1 MDYFNVKQYL
11 IMFPVP
17 VLIVSVKSGKVLFA
31 NRLAEKKGVYAGS
44 TFFRMFE
51 DEADIAAF
59 KNAGDAGEFTA
70 VLRISDKLYKVTLS
84 SCASRYDGMQA
95 RLITVNSMEE
105 AYAQNTASVIPMI
118 CDIFTSASLKNKAHD
133 FLSVTAGS
141 VGAFCASIYE
151 KRNQRYVLKEEWRAR
166 KNVCVPVL
174 CPNFEENVDSETKRL
189 CRLKRAADSAYAM
202 FTKTYGTTG
211 VVLYFFDE
219 QVGEQIKR
227 NIEKYV
233 ELFSTL
239 SPDMPRNE
247 AHVTARKGL
256 DSISQGF
263 AIWDPATRELMFENK
278 AYKELFGS
286 RSRRLNE
293 MLGCGI
299 SRRSKKS
306 LEETF
311 TDAKGHFYSVTHTPA
326 KIGGQEIVVTVISD
340 ITKYREA
347 EAKLEQMAK
356 TDMLTGL
363 LNRRAGTEKLK
374 EMYDDCRERQIPLT
388 VCFADIDGLK
398 SINDNF
404 GHGAGDAMIV
414 SVADVLRR
422 HAERIGTVCRLGG
435 DEFILILPGVT
446 KEQAMALTAQIEK
459 DAKACLA
466 GEAQGV
472 SLSFG
477 FKQAEYF
484 PGESADS
491 LVSIADH
498 DMYREKRRKSAK

>member
-1 MDYFNVKQYL
+1 MDYFNAKHYL
-11 IMFPVP
+11 ITFPVP
-17 VLIVSVKSGKVLFA
+17 VFIVGIKSGKILFA
-31 NRLAEKKGVYAGS
+31 NKLAEKKGVYAGS
-44 TFFRMFE
+44 SFFRMFE

-59 KNAGDAGEFTA
+59 KNEVDTEFTA
-70 VLRISDKLYKVTLS
+70 ALRISDKLHTVSLS
-84 SCASRYDGMQA
+84 SCAARYDGMQS
-95 RLITVNSMEE
+95 RLISINSMEE
-105 AYAQNTASVIPMI
+105 AYAQNSASVISMI
-118 CDIFTSASLKNKAHD
+118 CDVFTSASLKNKAHD
-133 FLSVTAGS
+133 FLSITSRS

-174 CPNFEENVDSETKRL
+174 CPNFEENADFETKRL

-202 FTKTYGTTG
+202 YAKTYGTNG

-219 QVGEQIKR
+219 QAGPQIKR

-233 ELFSTL
+233 ELFRTL
-239 SPDMPRNE
+239 SPDMPKNE

-263 AIWDPATRELMFENK
+263 AIWDPATRDIMFENK

-286 RSRRLNE
+286 GSRQLNE
-293 MLGCGI
+293 ELGCGL
-299 SRRSKKS
+299 SRRPKKAP
-306 LEETF
+306 EETL
-311 TDAKGHFYSVTHTPA
+311 TDAKGHLYSVTHTPA

-363 LNRRAGTEKLK
+363 LNRRAGTEKLRQ
-374 EMYDDCRERQIPLT
+374 MYDDCSERKIPLT

-398 SINDNF
+398 SINDNH
-404 GHGAGDAMIV
+404 GHGAGDTMIV

-446 KEQAMALTAQIEK
+446 KEQAMAVTAQIEK
-459 DAKACLA
+459 DTKACLA
-466 GEAQGV
+466 GGAQGV

-484 PGESADS
+484 SGESVDS